1 MRESGI
7 DFKSKSLTLE
17 GVIASPNG
25 LSGALPGVVV
35 CHPHPL
41 FGGDMNNDLVLA
53 VCKSLVQEGFVTLR
67 FNFRGVGTS
76 DGAFSKGDKE
86 REDVAAALNM
96 LRAWPAV
103 DNARLA
109 LVGYSFGAAMILKGI
124 RSYKAA
130 RAFALISPPL
140 AALDVPGTSQDS
152 RPNLFMVGDR
162 DRLVP
167 STALKEKLDSLQ
179 RSVDL
184 KVVVGADQS
193 WRGHEAEA
201 ANETAKFLVSHLGK

>member
-109 LVGYSFGAAMILKGI
+109 LVGYSFGAAMILKGSVATKLPGPLP
-124 RSYKAA
+124 SYRHPSPLQGLA
-130 RAFALISPPL
+130 RTAVPIFSWLVTGTAWCRPL
-140 AALDVPGTSQDS
+140 L
-152 RPNLFMVGDR
+152 
-162 DRLVP
+162 
-167 STALKEKLDSLQ
+167 
-179 RSVDL
+179 
-184 KVVVGADQS
+184 
-193 WRGHEAEA
+193 
-201 ANETAKFLVSHLGK
+201 